1 MIDVHSHIL
10 PLVDDGSSS
19 IEQSLTMLKEMESQ
33 GVTDVICTPHYG
45 DEYLCEPDKLQTV
58 FSELNREKEKQ
69 GIKVNIYLGQEILY
83 DKKVKANL
91 LNGKNIPLNGTP
103 YVLVEFDYQREFKE
117 KEKFKNCLFDIC
129 DLYIRVSDIPDKIR
143 KEREMFERNKMKDLV
158 KLTGYQ
164 KETLLN
170 MAKLHGWKIGVDYV
184 EPSMFDDNF

>member
-1 MIDVHSHIL
+1 MSSHYEELANMEIDRANMKNLASAIL
-10 PLVDDGSSS
+10 LSAIEDCDIQFLTDDY
-19 IEQSLTMLKEMESQ
+19 EEWKMYRTK
-33 GVTDVICTPHYG
+33 
-45 DEYLCEPDKLQTV
+45 KL
-58 FSELNREKEKQ
+58 R
-69 GIKVNIYLGQEILY
+69 
-83 DKKVKANL
+83 
-91 LNGKNIPLNGTP
+91 KND
-103 YVLVEFDYQREFKE
+103 VLVEFDYQREFKE